1 MNAPLDL
8 KKYDNIIFDLGGV
21 LINIDYLKTKHE
33 FERLGIR
40 NFDTL
45 FTQFQQDHVFDQFE
59 KGEINPQDFY
69 ESLKNKVD
77 IEISIAE
84 FNHAW
89 NAMLLDFPEERMDL
103 LEQLKKPHR
112 LFLLSNTNAL
122 HIPAF
127 KKSIKQEGLYDRFN
141 TVFEK
146 HYYSS
151 EVGMR
156 KPDTE
161 IFDLVVSEN
170 NLIKEKTL
178 FIDDSPQHVEGAK
191 KAGLNALFLKP
202 GEQITEIIKNFGDE

>member
-1 MNAPLDL
+1 MNAPIDL

-21 LINIDYLKTKHE
+21 LINIDYLETKRE
-33 FERLGIR
+33 FEKLGIR

-45 FTQFQQDHVFDQFE
+45 FTQFQQDHVFDRFE
-59 KGEINPQDFY
+59 KGEISPKNFY
-69 ESLKNKVD
+69 QSLVNKSG
-77 IEISIAE
+77 IKISITD
-84 FNHAW
+84 FNNAW
-89 NAMLLDFPEERMDL
+89 KAMLLDFPEERMNL
-103 LEQLKKPHR
+103 LEDLKKSHR
-112 LFLLSNTNAL
+112 LFLLSNTNSL

-127 KKSIKQEGLYDRFN
+127 RKSIKEEGLYDRF
-141 TVFEK
+141 TDVFEK

-161 IFDLVVSEN
+161 IFNLVVNEN

-178 FIDDSPQHVEGAK
+178 FIDDSPQHVEGAI

-202 GEQITEIIKNFGDE
+202 GEQITEIIKNYDDE